1 MAQISK
7 EELEE
12 QRKTAMTVLINS
24 YNMYEKSIADAIKR
38 RKEAKDKDGNPIY
51 SEKET
56 EKALQL
62 MKTMQKDVVDRYVEL
77 GGTEEELKASVKGK
91 KKTIDRSTLENIV
104 KRSEEKEEMA
114 KYFEQMK
121 NLNFPGRQESSEP
134 KIQTPSI
141 DDEPIIKLD
150 ERVNNTP
157 DFTEQSTKKFQV
169 SEMENAA
176 KFEIPKPVNTSV
188 QNYGNKIQWDNVP
201 LPSGGECYKNK
212 MDKVPVA
219 YLTAYD
225 ENLIVSPNLY
235 KDGTFLDELVSSKLM
250 NSSIKV
256 DDLLPGDRDAIILWL
271 RGTSYGTDF
280 PVTATDGDT
289 GKQFDAIVDLTEI
302 HPKPFKLKGDADGY
316 FDFELPVSHDKIK
329 FRFLTYGDLKKL
341 EQLEKEEQAGIKKR
355 RIKEIVDELKEYVN
369 ADEDCERMLR
379 KSLNTGI
386 DNFNKYIDTI
396 EEDEKAYSHMITN
409 KLILSIASIN
419 GVDNRDYINQYVSYM
434 NVRDSSAL
442 RKYITENEP
451 GLDFN
456 IEVERPESLG
466 GGSVRMFLTL
476 DQFIFLN
483 IA

>member
-1 MAQISK
+1 MAQISE
-7 EELEE
+7 EELAE
-12 QRKTAMTVLINS
+12 QKKTAMTVLINS
-24 YNMYEKSIADAIKR
+24 YNMYEKSIADTIKR

-77 GGTEEELKASVKGK
+77 GGTEEELKTSVKGK
-91 KKTIDRSTLENIV
+91 KKAIDRSALESIV
-104 KRSEEKEEMA
+104 KKSKEKEEMA

-121 NLNFPGRQESSEP
+121 NLNFPGRQDMTEP
-134 KIQTPSI
+134 KSI
-141 DDEPIIKLD
+141 SEEPIIKLD
-150 ERVNNTP
+150 ERVNITP
-157 DFTEQSTKKFQV
+157 DFTERSTEKFQV
-169 SEMENAA
+169 SEMENAV

-212 MDKVPVA
+212 KDKVPVA

-235 KDGTFLDELVSSKLM
+235 KDGTFLDELVSSKIM

-302 HPKPFKLKGDADGY
+302 HPKPFKLKGDANGY

-341 EQLEKEEQAGIKKR
+341 EQLEKDEQVGIKKR
-355 RIKEIVDELKEYVN
+355 RMKEIVDELREYVN
-369 ADEDCERMLR
+369 SDEDCERMLR

-386 DNFNKYIDTI
+386 DNFNKYIDSI
-396 EEDEKAYSHMITN
+396 EEDDKAYSHMITN